1 MTLPS
6 VNTAILNEGTYD
18 YIIVGA
24 GSAGCVLAHRIGD
37 DPSLRILVLE
47 AGGSDRAT
55 IIAMPSAFSIPMNTA
70 RFNWGMTTEPEPG
83 LDGRVMNLPRGK
95 GLGGSS
101 SINGMCWVRG
111 NPMDYELW
119 EALGAEGWRWSN
131 MLPYFQRLE
140 SVQGGGPL
148 RGTNGPIKVTR
159 GREKNPLYKAFAQAG
174 VQAGYAESPNMNERQ
189 HEGFGPMEMN
199 VGNGRRC
206 SAAVAYLRPAI
217 ARGNVRV
224 VTGAL
229 VDKVQMAGRRAT
241 GVLFGVNGRACVAHA
256 RKEVI
261 LSAGSIMSPAILKRS
276 GIGPQQELREHGIEV
291 LHHSSGVGENL
302 MDHLE
307 LYLQQECT
315 QPITLYPAVKLLG
328 KAKIGAQWLL
338 THRGL
343 GATNHFES
351 GGHIR
356 SRAGIVYPDIQF
368 HFLPLAVSYDGKTL
382 ASGHGYQVHVG
393 TKRSKSRGWVR
404 LRDSN
409 PESPPRVRFNYMTN
423 EHDWLEFRAC
433 VRLTREIFAQ
443 PAMAPYRGKELAPG
457 SDATSDAQLD
467 AFIKRKV
474 ESAYHPSGTCRMG
487 TDEAAVTHPD
497 GRVRGIDALRVV
509 DASLMPQATAGD
521 LNAPTLA
528 MAERMAD
535 LIRGRHLP
543 EATDAPL
550 LAASDWASAQR
561 SSSIARDYSDD
572 RANLREALLAN
583 AREAPPQAL
592 PAALHVI
599 TKKYITTAPNVLA
612 DAYPYKDEKWL
623 KPAHS

>member
-1 MTLPS
+1 MTLTS
-6 VNTAILNEGTYD
+6 VDTAVRDEGRYD
-18 YIIVGA
+18 YIIVGS
-24 GSAGCVLAHRIGD
+24 GSAGCVLAHRLGEDLNI
-37 DPSLRILVLE
+37 RILVLE

-55 IIAMPSAFSIPMNTA
+55 IISMPSALSIPMNTA
-70 RFNWGMTTEPEPG
+70 RFNWGMSTEPEPG

-131 MLPYFQRLE
+131 VLPYFQRLE
-140 SVQGGGPL
+140 AVQGGGPL
-148 RGTNGPIKVTR
+148 RGTDGPIKVTR
-159 GREKNPLYKAFAQAG
+159 GREKNPLYQAFVQAG
-174 VQAGYAESPNMNERQ
+174 VQAGYAQSPNMNQRQ

-199 VGNGRRC
+199 VGGGRRC

-224 VTGAL
+224 LTGAL
-229 VDKVQMAGRRAT
+229 VDKVQMSGRRAT
-241 GVLFGVNGRACVAHA
+241 GVLFSVKGQPCRAHA
-256 RKEVI
+256 KQEVI

-276 GIGPQQELREHGIEV
+276 GIGPQQELRDHGIEV
-291 LHHSSGVGENL
+291 LQHSPGVGENL

-307 LYLQQECT
+307 LYIQQECT
-315 QPITLYPAVKLLG
+315 QPISLYKDVGLLG
-328 KAKIGAQWLL
+328 KAKIGAEWLL

-368 HFLPLAVSYDGKTL
+368 HFLPLAVSYDGKSL

-393 TKRSKSRGWVR
+393 SKRSKSRGWVR
-404 LRDSN
+404 LRDSR
-409 PESPPRVRFNYMTN
+409 PESLPRVRFNYMT
-423 EHDWLEFRAC
+423 HQDDWLEFRAC
-433 VRLTREIFAQ
+433 IRLTREIFAQ
-443 PAMAPYRGKELAPG
+443 AAMAPYRGKEIAPG
-457 SDATSDAQLD
+457 ADVLSDEQLD

-487 TDEAAVTHPD
+487 VDDAAVTHPD
-497 GRVRGIDALRVV
+497 GRVRGVEALRVI
-509 DASLMPQATAGD
+509 DASVMPQATAGD
-521 LNAPTLA
+521 LNAPTL
-528 MAERMAD
+528 MLAERMAD

-550 LAASDWASAQR
+550 LATSDWACSQR
-561 SSSIARDYSDD
+561 TSVVQHDYSDD
-572 RANLREALLAN
+572 RARLREALLDN
-583 AREAPPQAL
+583 ARSA
-592 PAALHVI
+592 
-599 TKKYITTAPNVLA
+599 
-612 DAYPYKDEKWL
+612 
-623 KPAHS
+623 

>member
-1 MTLPS
+1 MTS
-6 VNTAILNEGTYD
+6 TNGDAAVREEGHYD
-18 YIIVGA
+18 YIIIGA
-24 GSAGCVLAHRIGD
+24 GSAGCVLAHRLGEDVNI
-37 DPSLRILVLE
+37 RILVLE

-55 IIAMPSAFSIPMNTA
+55 IISMPSALSIPMNTA
-70 RFNWGMTTEPEPG
+70 RFNWGMSTEPEPG

-131 MLPYFQRLE
+131 VLPYFQRLE
-140 SVQGGGPL
+140 AVQGGGPL
-148 RGTNGPIKVTR
+148 RGTDGPIKVTR
-159 GREKNPLYKAFAQAG
+159 GREKNPLYQAFVQAG
-174 VQAGYAESPNMNERQ
+174 VQAGYAQSPNMNQRQ

-199 VGNGRRC
+199 VSGGRRC

-229 VDKVQMAGRRAT
+229 VDKVQMTGRRAS
-241 GVLFGVNGRACVAHA
+241 GVLFSVKGQPCRAHA
-256 RKEVI
+256 RQEVF
-261 LSAGSIMSPAILKRS
+261 LSAGSIMSPVILKRS
-276 GIGPQQELREHGIEV
+276 GIGPEQELRDHGIEV
-291 LHHSSGVGENL
+291 LQHSPGVGENL

-307 LYLQQECT
+307 LYIQQECM
-315 QPITLYPAVKLLG
+315 QPISLFANLGLLG
-328 KAKIGAQWLL
+328 KAKIGAEWLL

-368 HFLPLAVSYDGKTL
+368 HFLPLAISYDGKSL

-393 TKRSKSRGWVR
+393 SKRSKSRGWVR
-404 LRDSN
+404 LLDSR
-409 PESPPRVRFNYMTN
+409 PESMPRVRFNYMT
-423 EHDWLEFRAC
+423 HQDDWLEFRAC
-433 VRLTREIFAQ
+433 IRLTREIFAQ
-443 PAMAPYRGKELAPG
+443 EAMAPYRGKEIAPG
-457 SDATSDAQLD
+457 ADVLSDEQLN

-487 TDEAAVTHPD
+487 VDDAAVTHPD
-497 GRVRGIDALRVV
+497 GRVRGVEALRVI
-509 DASLMPQATAGD
+509 DASVMPQATAGD
-521 LNAPTLA
+521 LNAPTLVL
-528 MAERMAD
+528 AERMAD

-550 LAASDWASAQR
+550 LAASDWACAQR
-561 SSSIARDYSDD
+561 TATVQHDYSGD
-572 RANLREALLAN
+572 RARLREALLVN
-583 AREAPPQAL
+583 ARSAEVASP
-592 PAALHVI
+592 I
-599 TKKYITTAPNVLA
+599 
-612 DAYPYKDEKWL
+612 
-623 KPAHS
+623 